1 MSKKKEEIKIGL
13 TVVLQIGKVKHSL
26 TLDEAKNLSF
36 VLDCLI
42 KKEQPTTIPWFPI
55 TPPPTPINPQP
66 FKWWDIVYCGD
77 TATITKTGGVTE

>member
-42 KKEQPTTIPWFPI
+42 KKEQPTPNPFPWFPI
-55 TPPPTPINPQP
+55 TPINPQP

-77 TATITKTGGVTE
+77 TATITKTSGVTE